1 MSINGTTTNLLRNSE
16 RTTFKRCQQQWH
28 WNFNDLLKPT
38 ETAPALKFGDL
49 VHQALARYY
58 KPGTKRGPHP
68 AKVFES
74 LFAEKLMDEYAEGFR
89 DEDGDWHEAGHLGVS
104 MLERYV
110 TLYEEQDKQYRVI
123 SSEQIF
129 FVPLKVE
136 IPGHGVVKFRFVGTV
151 DGVWQDRSNKDIFFA
166 EHKTTKAIATDA
178 LQMDEQAG
186 SYWTYAPKW
195 LRRKGILKPGQ
206 MPTHIMYNFL
216 RKWAPDPAYRYD
228 ELGHKLNKDGSVSKQ
243 QAAPAFKRWPVYRD
257 LADRINMH
265 QRVLDEFT
273 DMYTIRQ
280 GERAYY
286 KNPGPLFMPNCR
298 GCPFRDMCELHET
311 GNDWEALRDATM
323 TSWSPYAA
331 HEIPERY

>member
-1 MSINGTTTNLLRNSE
+1 MSSNGTNLLLRNSE
-16 RTTFKRCQQQWH
+16 RTTFKRCRQQWH
-28 WNFNDLLKPT
+28 WSFNDLLKPV

-49 VHQALARYY
+49 VHQALALYY
-58 KPGTKRGPHP
+58 KPGIKRGPVP
-68 AKVFES
+68 SETFYK
-74 LFAEKLMDEYAEGFR
+74 LFNKQYSSEYAEGFR

-110 TLYEEQDKQYRVI
+110 ELYGVEDEQYRVL

-136 IPGHGVVKFRFVGTV
+136 IPGHGLVRFRFVGTL
-151 DGVWQDRSNKDIFFA
+151 DGVWQNRRNKDVFFA

-195 LRRKGILKPGQ
+195 LRRQGILKPSQ
-206 MPTHIMYNFL
+206 MPTHILYNFL

-228 ELGHKLNKDGSVSKQ
+228 ALGRKLNKDGSVSKQ

-257 LADRINMH
+257 LADRVNMH

-273 DMYTIRQ
+273 DMYLIRA

-298 GCPFRDMCELHET
+298 GCPFRDPCELHET
-311 GNDWEALRDATM
+311 GNDYQSMFDAAYVT
-323 TSWSPYAA
+323 WQPYAA
-331 HEIPERY
+331 HELPERF

>member
-1 MSINGTTTNLLRNSE
+1 MSRNGNSLPLVRNSE

-28 WNFNDLLKPT
+28 WNFVDQIKPID
-38 ETAPALKFGDL
+38 ESPPLKFGDL
-49 VHQALARYY
+49 VHRGLARYY

-68 AKVFES
+68 ADVFER
-74 LFAEKLMDEYAEGFR
+74 LFEKKREHEFAEGFR

-110 TLYEEQDKQYRVI
+110 EKYKDEDEQYRVI

-136 IPGHGVVKFRFVGTV
+136 IPGHGLVKFRFVGTL
-151 DGVWQDRSNKDIFFA
+151 DGVWENRSNLDIFFP
-166 EHKTTKAIATDA
+166 EHKTTKAIAVDA

-195 LRRKGILKPGQ
+195 LRRNGILRPDQ

-216 RKWAPDPAYRYD
+216 RKWAPDPAFKYD
-228 ELGHKLNKDGSVSKQ
+228 PIGRKLNKDGSVSKQ
-243 QAAPAFKRWPVYRD
+243 QPAPTFKRWPVYRD
-257 LADRINMH
+257 RADRINMH
-265 QRVLDEFT
+265 RRVLDEFT
-273 DMYTIRQ
+273 DMFLIRQ
-280 GERAYY
+280 GERSYY

-298 GCPFRDMCELHET
+298 GCPYRDMCELHET
-311 GNDWEALRDATM
+311 GNDWEAMRDATM
-323 TSWSPYAA
+323 TSWEPYAA
-331 HEIPERY
+331 HELPERF

>member
-1 MSINGTTTNLLRNSE
+1 MFE
-16 RTTFKRCQQQWH
+16 R
-28 WNFNDLLKPT
+28 
-38 ETAPALKFGDL
+38 
-49 VHQALARYY
+49 
-58 KPGTKRGPHP
+58 
-68 AKVFES
+68 
-74 LFAEKLMDEYAEGFR
+74 LFAEKRDQEYAEGFR
-89 DEDGDWHEAGHLGVS
+89 DEDGDWHDAGHLGVS

-110 TLYEEQDKQYRVI
+110 EMYHQEDDLYRVI

-136 IPGHGVVKFRFVGTV
+136 IPGHGLVRFRFVGTV
-151 DGVWQDRSNKDIFFA
+151 DGIWQNRSNKDIFFA

-195 LRRKGILKPGQ
+195 LRRKGILNPDQ

-228 ELGHKLNKDGSVSKQ
+228 ELGRKLNKDGRVSKQ

-257 LADRINMH
+257 YADRVNMH
-265 QRVLDEFT
+265 QRVLAEFT
-273 DMYTIRQ
+273 DMYLIRH

-298 GCPFRDMCELHET
+298 GCPFRDPCELHET
-311 GNDWEALRDATM
+311 GNDWQAMMAATM
-323 TSWSPYAA
+323 TNWEPYSA
-331 HEIPERY
+331 HEIPERF